1 VLRKLLRKK
10 GNSFQKASW
19 TKSSKN
25 TPRMYEV
32 LRIIPELQNK
42 QEVIY
47 TGLIKKEIRKGITD
61 KREKLN
67 II

>member
-1 VLRKLLRKK
+1 LDEIK
-10 GNSFQKASW
+10 
-19 TKSSKN
+19 KN